1 MHSHYLGLLAA
12 AAVATLGAAHAAIS
26 IAGSSTLWNPISG
39 NYDYLVD
46 QQTGQPASDIVG
58 SGTNYGFFVTFDNN
72 GNTSHADGTL
82 GFRIRLD
89 AAGGTTNNPAFD
101 RVLWVGVDGNG
112 NGSVDMFIGVSTQGS
127 TSTLGLYGPGDSA
140 NISPKTTSIS
150 STPYKTYAIGS
161 SNYNY
166 RPVNYT
172 TDGGTTNDLTTA
184 TTGDPDY
191 YLSFTVPFADVA
203 AFLGLN
209 ASDADQRPLRY
220 VVATSTQHNS
230 LNQDLG
236 AVNGGIGSASTWE
249 QLGGFTPTM
258 NASGIVLVP
267 EPSAALLFACGVTL
281 AATRRR
287 RAQ

>member
-1 MHSHYLGLLAA
+1 MQFHSLRLLAA
-12 AAVATLGAAHAAIS
+12 ATIATLGSAHAAIS
-26 IAGSSTLWNPISG
+26 IAGSSTLWTAIPG
-39 NYDYLVD
+39 TYDYLAD

-72 GNTSHADGTL
+72 GDTSHSDGTL

-89 AAGGTTNNPAFD
+89 AAGGTSNKPAFD

-140 NISPKTTSIS
+140 NTSPKTTSIS
-150 STPYKTYAIGS
+150 STPVKTYAMTS

-166 RPVNYT
+166 RPVDYT
-172 TDGGTTNDLTTA
+172 TDGGTTNDLTPA

-191 YLSFTVPFADVA
+191 YLSFGIPFADIVS
-203 AFLGLN
+203 FLGLN
-209 ASDADQRPLRY
+209 VADADQKPLRY

-236 AVNGGIGSASTWE
+236 GVDGGIGSTSTWE
-249 QLGGFTPTM
+249 QLGGFTSAM
-258 NASGIVLVP
+258 NASGTLIP
-267 EPSAALLFACGVTL
+267 EPSTSLLFACGVTF

-287 RAQ
+287 REK